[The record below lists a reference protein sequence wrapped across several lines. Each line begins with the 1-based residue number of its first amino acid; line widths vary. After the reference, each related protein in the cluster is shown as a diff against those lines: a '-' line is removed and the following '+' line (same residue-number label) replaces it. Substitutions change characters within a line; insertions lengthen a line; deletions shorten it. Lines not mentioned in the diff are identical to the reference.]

1 MHQCPGGYIGPA
13 PPPGTIAPR
22 QDAAGAP
29 GADPEP
35 ADGDRRGGDVRGPP
49 RRPGPLH
56 PCPAAQ
62 RRGAALAPHARVPAL
77 RRLPRHR
84 LPEQP
89 FGASEL
95 PCSWTRRPHAKI
107 EKQLSRAEGKVGK
120 KVLSESDYMEVLE
133 RSCSQ
138 GWESYG
144 VQELDGEKRLA
155 GPGLSVQEPMSVMV
169 TGGPWPGRLSKMC
182 HGAVGERGEAQV
194 YGAHRRGPAAL
205 RELLCHGDKGPCAGG
220 KAGGAPPPKA
230 LQNEL

>member
-1 MHQCPGGYIGPA
+1 MQPVLLGLILSLLTGTGGEGMCGDPPAAPAHSIPA
-13 PPPGTIAPR
+13 PQLSAEERLSPHMPASLRCDACHAIAF
-22 QDAAGAP
+22 Q
-29 GADPEP
+29 
-35 ADGDRRGGDVRGPP
+35 
-49 RRPGPLH
+49 
-56 PCPAAQ
+56 
-62 RRGAALAPHARVPAL
+62 
-77 RRLPRHR
+77 
-84 LPEQP
+84 
-89 FGASEL
+89 
-95 PCSWTRRPHAKI
+95 I